1 MLRSY
6 LMPSNLPLAFMY
18 EFCNDTKINKGKG
31 GWLGDTKSNNILQL
45 RLHRGQ
51 NVSIRHDMVGM
62 DRIFGNTA
70 LRESG

>member
-1 MLRSY
+1 MLRLY

-45 RLHRGQ
+45 RLQGSKHEYTT
-51 NVSIRHDMVGM
+51 RHDWDG
-62 DRIFGNTA
+62 
-70 LRESG
+70 